1 MCTVRRVLLV
11 VLVLLCV
18 LSASAQED
26 KDMEAEI
33 SAELAAIKRFCVEQ
47 FVGFNPGAA
56 QAREMAIAN
65 LFTAKKFRLTENCEK
80 ADAILKGSVTQ
91 SKDERFRAEGES
103 VDFGVLA
110 GYAGRNSGA
119 IGAVR
124 GGKSETLASA
134 ETISQASI
142 TLRVVNSDGDI
153 LWAHTEEAKAGKV
166 KGPVAFALER
176 AVKRLIRDIEKAR
189 KAITASGS

>member
-1 MCTVRRVLLV
+1 M
-11 VLVLLCV
+11 
-18 LSASAQED
+18 
-26 KDMEAEI
+26 
-33 SAELAAIKRFCVEQ
+33 
-47 FVGFNPGAA
+47 
-56 QAREMAIAN
+56 
-65 LFTAKKFRLTENCEK
+65 
-80 ADAILKGSVTQ
+80 

-103 VDFGVLA
+103 VDFGALA
-110 GYAGRNSGA
+110 GYAGRNSGV
-119 IGAVR
+119 IGAVK